1 MSSNQQSGSKT
12 DHIKD
17 SSVRAYPTGE
27 WAVVK
32 VCVEDEEDY
41 IETFRAQFAPQ
52 PEFRARYLFIIE
64 GRKKPLFLEVNEGE
78 LTIHY
83 GQEENIDVYAKL
95 KPEVMDSIVDGRMTF
110 QRAFM
115 TGEMTAKGNFKI
127 LRMLDTMFN
136 FV

>member
-1 MSSNQQSGSKT
+1 MYHYLN
-12 DHIKD
+12 
-17 SSVRAYPTGE
+17 GE
-27 WAVVK
+27 TYTTIAK
-32 VCVEDEEDY
+32 KLGKHNGLTQYEEAY

-95 KPEVMDSIVDGRMTF
+95 KTEVM
-110 QRAFM
+110 
-115 TGEMTAKGNFKI
+115 EN
-127 LRMLDTMFN
+127 L
-136 FV
+136 

>member
-1 MSSNQQSGSKT
+1 MFKGMLGKSEK
-12 DHIKD
+12 
-17 SSVRAYPTGE
+17 
-27 WAVVK
+27 
-32 VCVEDEEDY
+32 EDEEAY

-95 KPEVMDSIVDGRMTF
+95 NRKLWTVS
-110 QRAFM
+110 
-115 TGEMTAKGNFKI
+115 
-127 LRMLDTMFN
+127 
-136 FV
+136 